1 MAYRRRVPTR
11 KDHRIFTR
19 TAVHGRKIN
28 LNARPMRG
36 GIRL

>member
-1 MAYRRRVPTR
+1 MRRHGVKPR
-11 KDHRIFTR
+11 KDRKVFTR

-28 LNARPMRG
+28 LGAKPMRG